1 MRSILPSTSLL
12 PLFFFLLPPLLPH
25 VQATQWTVKSYAVE
39 TTYTE
44 TDDTFPTDT
53 FSGTTTV
60 YLTNLATTPTVTP
73 TSTTSDVSSSLN
85 VTYITYFYPPGA
97 VPQAV
102 LASATQTDT
111 TDAFTVTDFYIP
123 VEYTAPASCP
133 SQFTYTSSTLIN
145 VPLGAETQL
154 TPTSTTTSVMNN
166 GDVVETAYLS
176 PNAVPLETPPS
187 TTDLDYKYYVASCT
201 NPATTASYN
210 PASASAY
217 NPYGPSYTGLR
228 SGGDDYDYGYSDVTC
243 LGSLCPY
250 WLIYIII
257 FCTLIPL
264 LFILGLFESYFWFS
278 RLMKGRYALRGVP
291 IFWVFLS
298 LWALCCLRTSQ
309 HAQPQEQAQL
319 EKQWREMGTGT
330 RLSLW
335 FKYGFRHRNPPQVE
349 ALKSQTQQQQPM
361 MQQGPPGQQAY
372 YYHPGQQPGQQQA
385 YYPPAGQQQQQ
396 PYYPPKGAAAS
407 PPPPGQQP
415 YYPPPNQ
422 PTNSYYAPPGAPGP
436 GSPPPHGQQQQQA
449 YYPPPVAAQQQ
460 QFHNPSPSSPSS
472 PGAQPYQ
479 APLQQQQPQ
488 QAGWQQQTRDLAP
501 AEISQPQAVSPVSPS
516 ESHGGPSGMPHTHGS
531 APAGPS

>member
-1 MRSILPSTSLL
+1 MRSILHSTSLL
-12 PLFFFLLPPLLPH
+12 PLFLLLLLHLLPH
-25 VQATQWTVKSYAVE
+25 VHATQWTVKSYAIE

-44 TDDTFPTDT
+44 TDDTYPTDSYT
-53 FSGTTTV
+53 GSTTV

-73 TSTTSDVSSSLN
+73 TSTTSDVSSSSN

-102 LASATQTDT
+102 LASATQTST
-111 TDAFTVTDFYIP
+111 INGFTVTEFYMPI
-123 VEYTAPASCP
+123 EYTAPASC
-133 SQFTYTSSTLIN
+133 SSHFTYTSSTIVN
-145 VPLGAETQL
+145 VPLGAETQV
-154 TPTSTTTSVMNN
+154 TPTSTTTSLLNN
-166 GDVVETAYLS
+166 GDVYETAYLS
-176 PNAVPLETPPS
+176 ANAVPLETPPS
-187 TTDLDYKYYVASCT
+187 TTDFDYEYYVARCT
-201 NPATTASYN
+201 NPATTSSYD
-210 PASASAY
+210 
-217 NPYGPSYTGLR
+217 PYGPSYTGLR
-228 SGGDDYDYGYSDVTC
+228 SGGDDYSYDYSDGTC
-243 LGSLCPY
+243 LGSLCPF

-278 RLMKGRYALRGVP
+278 RLMKGKYALRGVP
-291 IFWVFLS
+291 IFWVLLS

-335 FKYGFRHRNPPQVE
+335 FKYGFRHRNPPQIE

-385 YYPPAGQQQQQ
+385 YYPPVGQQQQ
-396 PYYPPKGAAAS
+396 PYYPPQGAAGS
-407 PPPPGQQP
+407 PTPPGQQP

-422 PTNSYYAPPGAPGP
+422 PTNSYYAPPGAPGA

-460 QFHNPSPSSPSS
+460 PFYNSSPTSPSS
-472 PGAQPYQ
+472 PGSLSVQPYQ

-488 QAGWQQQTRDLAP
+488 QSGWQQQTRDLAP
-501 AEISQPQAVSPVSPS
+501 AEITQPQAVSPVSPS
-516 ESHGGPSGMPHTHGS
+516 ESHGGPSGMPNTHGS
-531 APAGPS
+531 APAGHSYAG